1 MMLIGSQNS
10 DRKLDQIL
18 YEDMI
23 RVLLGKDAY
32 LLFVFDRL
40 VHATLKNLLNF
51 YQIDE
56 CQVSFA
62 LFKQMSSL

>member
-1 MMLIGSQNS
+1 MFVSSVIMLLGSQKC
-10 DRKLDQIL
+10 DKKTDQAL

-40 VHATLKNLLNF
+40 INA
-51 YQIDE
+51 
-56 CQVSFA
+56 SFKH
-62 LFKQMSSL
+62 L